1 MPQILHPLRLT
12 GATILRDGELQRRSL
27 AIAGGKITRGPLPEI
42 DLSGFL
48 ILPGIVDLQ
57 GGAFDSPPDRQ
68 AFRRRDLAAALAA
81 ADRAAA
87 AAGVTTA
94 WLAQGWSWE
103 GGAHDP
109 DEAERALVALDE
121 YRPRMRTDL
130 RLRLSCETH
139 MTDMATRLLDAIG
152 RHRVEYVV
160 FRNRLEHTAEMAR
173 ENRAG
178 FARLARQAGRSPA
191 EHLARIERAQAQ
203 GSGVPRHLC
212 KLAEA
217 FDGMGVLYGSQGDAD
232 GETREFHSMLGAR
245 IAVLPASRRAAAAA
259 RAMGDPVLLGAQDV
273 VFGETGR
280 GRLPAVDLIAQ
291 GLCAGLVSDG
301 GPALLA
307 RAAWHLVDTGRLPLA
322 RAWAMISERPAA
334 ILRLPDR
341 GRLDLGR
348 RADFCVVNETTR
360 AVEMTVSGGR
370 LTHLAGEAG
379 RRFERQG
386 APPGIAAE

>member
-48 ILPGIVDLQ
+48 ILPGIVDLH

-191 EHLARIERAQAQ
+191 EHLARIERAQAL

-217 FDGMGVLYGSQGDAD
+217 FDGMGVLYGSEGDAD

-379 RRFERQG
+379 RRFERRG